1 VSVRGSRF
9 KGLDWMTVWLYLLM
23 VSVGVAMIYAVDN
36 GAEQVSSVGDFFGT
50 AAGKQLIWVG
60 ISAIVMLVIFFI
72 DWRFWRAFAYP
83 IYVFSLLLLIGV
95 LFFGTTVKGATSWFY
110 IGGFSFQPSE
120 FAKFATCLALAN
132 YLSGYNADVRQLRS
146 LFISVGLFL
155 APMLFILAQP
165 DAGSALVFLSF
176 LVVLYRQG
184 LSPTIFIVGGLLIAL
199 EMAALYFDSIDAIF
213 AILLAFGSLVL
224 FDRFR
229 EQYWLLAGL
238 IVTAVT
244 LFVVFSYNYVESSE
258 ATLLLF
264 INAGIAGVLGLIY
277 LLRGKQRLVLSTL
290 LAIVVAGGLA
300 YSTNYVF
307 YQVLKPHQQDRI
319 NVWLRPDKS
328 DPRGS
333 LYNVNQ
339 SKMAIGSGGITG
351 KGYLQG
357 NMTRLNYVPE
367 QSTDF
372 IFCTIGE
379 EQGFVGSFGVIIFFL
394 LLLVRLVSIAER
406 QRGSFSRYY
415 AYGVAG
421 IIFMHFFI
429 NIGMTMGLTP
439 IIGIPLPFI
448 SKGGSS
454 LLGFSLM
461 LAVLLKL
468 DSHRYSI

>member
-1 VSVRGSRF
+1 
-9 KGLDWMTVWLYLLM
+9 
-23 VSVGVAMIYAVDN
+23 MIYAVD
-36 GAEQVSSVGDFFGT
+36 SSDDNVQSLGDFFGT

-60 ISAIVMLVIFFI
+60 ISAAVMLVVYFI

-83 IYVFSLLLLIGV
+83 IYVFALLLLVGV

-110 IGGFSFQPSE
+110 FAGFSFQPSE

-132 YLSGYNADVRQLRS
+132 YLSGYNADVRQTRS
-146 LFISVGLFL
+146 LFIVAGLCL
-155 APMLFILAQP
+155 APMGLILLQP

-184 LSPTIFIVGGLLIAL
+184 LSPTIFIVGGLFILL
-199 EMAALYFDSIDAIF
+199 EMAALYFDVPEAIF
-213 AILLAFGSLVL
+213 AILLSIGSLVL
-224 FDRFR
+224 FEKFK
-229 EQYWLLAGL
+229 QPYWLLAGL
-238 IVTAVT
+238 IVASVT
-244 LFVVFSYNYVESSE
+244 LVMAFSFNQPDAPQVKI
-258 ATLLLF
+258 LLL
-264 INAGIAGVLGLIY
+264 INAIILAGLGL
-277 LLRGKQRLVLSTL
+277 LFLVRKKQTLVFSTL
-290 LAIVVAGGLA
+290 LALTVAGGLA
-300 YSTNYVF
+300 YSTSYVF
-307 YQVLKPHQQDRI
+307 NQVLQPHQQDRI

-339 SKMAIGSGGITG
+339 SKMAIGSGRLLG

-394 LLLVRLVSIAER
+394 LLLMRLVSIAER
-406 QRGSFSRYY
+406 QRASFSRYY

-421 IIFMHFFI
+421 IIFVHFFI
-429 NIGMTMGLTP
+429 NVGMTMGLAP